1 MNDQIRM
8 QISAFVDGELPDA
21 EADLLLRRMGQDE
34 ELRRKAAEYLEI
46 GRAMRGESSV
56 RGIERLQERIAAG
69 INDEALA
76 DEVVPAEVPK
86 GRSMRPLVG
95 VAVAASVAL
104 IAIFGLQVTPGVDS
118 TNGIA
123 DDTSVAEVAEDPG
136 YTVPQQVDEQLRQF
150 YLSHGASS
158 TEQGANGMN
167 ARLVT
172 LRVSEEPLP
181 EEDADETEPD
191 ETEAADEAA
200 DETATQP

>member
-21 EADLLLRRMGQDE
+21 EADLLLRRIGQDA

-76 DEVVPAEVPK
+76 DEVLPAEVPK

-104 IAIFGLQVTPGVDS
+104 IAIFGLQITPGVDS

-172 LRVSEEPLP
+172 LRVSEDPLP
-181 EEDADETEPD
+181 EEDADETEAD
-191 ETEAADEAA
+191 EAEAADEAA